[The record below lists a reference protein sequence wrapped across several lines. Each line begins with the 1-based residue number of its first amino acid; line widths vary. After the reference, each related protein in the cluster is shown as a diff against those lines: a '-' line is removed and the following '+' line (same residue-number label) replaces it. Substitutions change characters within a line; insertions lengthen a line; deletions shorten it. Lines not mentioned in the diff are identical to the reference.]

1 MTKTR
6 LVTLDK
12 KKYMRDWRKKHPR
25 YFIKYYHNHSETIMI
40 NQKRYAQTEKG
51 KVSIQKYE
59 QSEQRR
65 KAKVKY
71 QQKRRKKNTTK
82 RGKI

>member
-1 MTKTR
+1 MKTK

-12 KKYMRDWRKKHPR
+12 KKYMKEWRKKHPK
-25 YFIKYYHNHSETIMI
+25 YFTKYYNNNSQTIME
-40 NQKRYAQTEKG
+40 NQKRYSKTEKG

-71 QQKRRKKNTTK
+71 QQKRRKKKQREK
-82 RGKI
+82 RT